1 MSATIVTD
9 FFTEH
14 LKNLSHACINNT
26 LVSAKITLGGVT
38 YDLMTPN
45 RAFIYDDKSQP
56 RLSSWVFF
64 GTFEVAQ
71 DNTPINEIEFVI
83 SSECGDDYLH
93 LRIISVTPVVLN
105 KGFYGILLAYEYQA
119 PKTVTVVLR

>member
-14 LKNLSHACINNT
+14 LKNLSHACINYS

-56 RLSSWVFF
+56 RLSSWVFY
-64 GTFEVAQ
+64 GTFEVPN
-71 DNTPINEIEFVI
+71 DNTQINEIEFEI
-83 SSECGDDYLH
+83 RSECNVDYIH
-93 LRIISVTPVVLN
+93 LRIISTTPVVLN

-119 PKTVTVVLR
+119 PKNVPVTIR